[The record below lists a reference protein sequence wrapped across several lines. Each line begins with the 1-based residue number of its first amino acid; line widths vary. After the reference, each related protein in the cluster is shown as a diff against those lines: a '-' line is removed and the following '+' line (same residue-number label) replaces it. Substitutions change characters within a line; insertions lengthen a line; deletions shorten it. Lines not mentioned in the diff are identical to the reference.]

1 MLAAQRYAKIIQL
14 LNHKQS
20 VSVAELS
27 KLLQASEAT
36 VRRDINVLHTK
47 GSLIKV
53 YGGAMSAEDYTTT
66 EDKVEIRKTVH
77 VSEKELIA
85 ITAAKLIKAKD
96 IVYIDA
102 GTTTELLLKYLQ
114 EKDAVYITNDAS
126 HAVQL
131 ISHGFTTTIIGGT
144 MKLVTYATVGASAVE
159 NLRRYNFTI
168 GFFGTNGVSI
178 KAGLTTPT
186 DEEAMMKETAINHCK
201 KAYILADNSKFGK
214 ITPFSFS
221 SLDKVTVIT
230 NKQPDETFAHDVIVV
245 AG

>member
-102 GTTTELLLKYLQ
+102 GTTTELLLKYLR
-114 EKDAVYITNDAS
+114 EC
-126 HAVQL
+126 
-131 ISHGFTTTIIGGT
+131 IINC
-144 MKLVTYATVGASAVE
+144 V
-159 NLRRYNFTI
+159 NR
-168 GFFGTNGVSI
+168 
-178 KAGLTTPT
+178 
-186 DEEAMMKETAINHCK
+186 KET
-201 KAYILADNSKFGK
+201 
-214 ITPFSFS
+214 
-221 SLDKVTVIT
+221 V
-230 NKQPDETFAHDVIVV
+230 
-245 AG
+245 